1 MANNHT
7 YAPIVI
13 FAFNRPEHFKKTV
26 STLAECELAKLSK
39 VIVVVDGPR
48 GEEDFSKQKV
58 MLDYLQSVVAFLS
71 IEVRIRKKNV
81 GLEINI
87 SSGITDIMAEY
98 GRAIILEDD
107 ILVSTHFLRFMN
119 ESLDFYQDK
128 KEVWHIS
135 GWNFP
140 LQEDNLPSCF
150 LWRTALGWGW
160 GTWADRWHYYNRD
173 PQSLLD
179 EFDEIDIQIFNI
191 YGSYNFWEQVVNNA
205 DGKIRTWAVFWYAT
219 IFKHGGLCLNPSRA
233 MTTNIGFDGSGTHDA
248 SIEHSLSHD
257 LCFFYKK
264 DVLPI
269 ELLENRKVVSAI
281 IRFNNDCSN
290 YDKVNQNKT
299 NIDLKRLARASLSHH
314 SHFSYLSGKRV
325 AIFGT
330 AELSLLTFQLLR
342 RSGISICAFLV
353 SSPGQSEY
361 IEEIPVVRPHQWH
374 EFNPQV
380 IINCIEG
387 NHESVITGML
397 SDALPGRNIISWRSL

>member
-173 PQSLLD
+173 PQS
-179 EFDEIDIQIFNI
+179 
-191 YGSYNFWEQVVNNA
+191 
-205 DGKIRTWAVFWYAT
+205 
-219 IFKHGGLCLNPSRA
+219 
-233 MTTNIGFDGSGTHDA
+233 
-248 SIEHSLSHD
+248 
-257 LCFFYKK
+257 
-264 DVLPI
+264 
-269 ELLENRKVVSAI
+269 
-281 IRFNNDCSN
+281 
-290 YDKVNQNKT
+290 
-299 NIDLKRLARASLSHH
+299 
-314 SHFSYLSGKRV
+314 
-325 AIFGT
+325 
-330 AELSLLTFQLLR
+330 
-342 RSGISICAFLV
+342 
-353 SSPGQSEY
+353 
-361 IEEIPVVRPHQWH
+361 
-374 EFNPQV
+374 
-380 IINCIEG
+380 
-387 NHESVITGML
+387 
-397 SDALPGRNIISWRSL
+397 